1 MARPIRVMP
10 PEVMARGRWSMRG
23 AMTWCRPLSV
33 ACPRRD
39 AGAVE
44 RAASI
49 KLQILRFCPKNRTAL
64 ALRGGWRW

>member
-1 MARPIRVMP
+1 MDFIHHHPCSV
-10 PEVMARGRWSMRG
+10 G
-23 AMTWCRPLSV
+23 CRPLSV